1 MVLCFLSFLVCASAF
16 SVNGIG
22 EDRSIFSLPF
32 SSIDR
37 LTRLQFTLLPELSV
51 LRQDGEY
58 RSAFWTYRYEFYM
71 GGPIA
76 QWFVLD
82 AGNTERFNQSFD
94 LYYKEEELDLHVD
107 AFGSVE
113 EVYAG
118 VGTRFGDAEIVFRGS
133 YLYGTA
139 KELWEYRVAGYSI
152 LDSFVYQHRGKI
164 FSAGARYAFLGC
176 SYEFLGDFTAERDD
190 FDTLIDI
197 PSRLTVALTPS
208 VFDGQLGLI
217 VEHSFWPE
225 MFRSPTRFKLEF
237 TKNRYGCAYFYNPWY
252 LEDVTEHGIEV
263 SFAVPIHALG
273 TVTFD
278 LYSSLRS
285 GGSLQE
291 VKISP
296 RLVLTFDELFSQ
308 RR

>member
-1 MVLCFLSFLVCASAF
+1 MVLCLLSFLVCASAF

-22 EDRSIFSLPF
+22 EDMSVFSMPF
-32 SSIDR
+32 SNIDR

-51 LRQDGEY
+51 MHQDGDY
-58 RSAFWTYRYEFYM
+58 RSTFWNYRFEFYM

-82 AGNTERFNQSFD
+82 AGNTERFDQSFD
-94 LYYKEEELDLHVD
+94 LYYREEDLDLHVE
-107 AFGSVE
+107 AYGGVE

-118 VGTRFGDAEIVFRGS
+118 VGTRFKSAEIVFRGS

-139 KELWEYRVAGYSI
+139 QELWKYKVADYAK
-152 LDSFVYQHRGKI
+152 LDSFVYQHRGKV
-164 FSAGARYAFLGC
+164 FSAGVRYAFLGC

-197 PSRLTVALTPS
+197 PSRLSVALFPR
-208 VFDGQLGLI
+208 VLGGQLGLI

-225 MFRSPTRFKLEF
+225 EFRSPTRVKLSFAKE
-237 TKNRYGCAYFYNPWY
+237 RYGCSYFYNPWY
-252 LEDVTEHGIEV
+252 LEDVTEHGIDL
-263 SFAVPIHALG
+263 SFTVPMRNLG

-285 GGSLQE
+285 GGSLRE
-291 VKISP
+291 IKISP
-296 RLVLTFDELFSQ
+296 RLVLTFDELFS
-308 RR
+308 RRR